1 MTRLELRKRIFT
13 ALNVSATSPVFWTTS
28 EMNDILNEAQE
39 AFAEEAK
46 AIHRTALISLRP
58 GASYYTTASIAADML
73 APYRLWMQTTN
84 RRLTAVSLDQLDR
97 YHERWLE
104 SSGTPEVWCPI
115 SWDWFAVY
123 PHPTVGGGIV
133 RVDYIAFPR
142 DLNHDDDQPEI
153 FESDQETLI
162 FYGVYQGLLKRWDM
176 VTALEAYGRF
186 VDRMRAGVVNAGV
199 QVRESQ
205 AIQQGAAS
213 GTPYRSDVGSRWT

>member
-1 MTRLELRKRIFT
+1 MTRLELRSRIFN
-13 ALNVSATSPVFWTTS
+13 ALNVSATSPIFWTTS

-46 AIHRTALISLRP
+46 AIHRTALVSLRA

-73 APYRLWMQTTN
+73 APYRLWMQSTD

-123 PHPTVGGGIV
+123 PHPTVGGGII

-142 DLNHDDDQPEI
+142 DLQHDDDKPE
-153 FESDQETLI
+153 FYESDQEALI
-162 FYGVYQGLLKRWDM
+162 YYGVYQGLLKRWDLA
-176 VTALEAYGRF
+176 TALDTYGRF
-186 VDRMRAGVVNAGV
+186 VEWMRVGVANSGV
-199 QVRESQ
+199 RVRESQ
-205 AIQQGAAS
+205 AIQQGSAS
-213 GTPYRSDVGSRWT
+213 GTPYRSDIGSRWT